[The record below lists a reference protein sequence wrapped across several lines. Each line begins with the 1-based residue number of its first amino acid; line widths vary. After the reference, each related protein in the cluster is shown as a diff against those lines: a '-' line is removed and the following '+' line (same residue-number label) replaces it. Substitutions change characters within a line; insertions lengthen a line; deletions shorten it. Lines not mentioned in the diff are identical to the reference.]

1 MSTATIAARRPAVL
15 RRPVVR
21 AFLGAPGGITAL
33 VAIACIT
40 LLAVLGPILFDERAA
55 ASDHLAAYAPA
66 SWEHPLG
73 TDALGRDVL
82 ARVLVASRL
91 SVGLG
96 LASAAIAIGVGV
108 AFGIGASVA
117 RGFMRGVLLRSID
130 TLLAFPVILMAI
142 FVGTIAGVGQTG
154 VVIGVGLALSFPI
167 ARLTSTLAM
176 SVGGREYVNAAR
188 VTAVGSR
195 RLLLRYVLP
204 NIAEPLVITFS
215 IVISTSI
222 LFISALSFL
231 GLGVQLPAYDWGR
244 LLTEGVKAIYLAPA
258 GALGPAA
265 AIAATALAF
274 GFAGE
279 ALARAFNPLLWTG
292 GGRRNP
298 PRAVSPAGA
307 TVVAE
312 PAHAGTANHGRR
324 TPALEVHDLVVTFA
338 GQHGPVQVVKGISFA
353 VQPGEAVGVVGES
366 GSGKTMTA
374 LAIAQLT
381 PFPGE
386 VSGTVRLH
394 GEDLGSLAPQDLS
407 ALLAHELAL
416 VFQDPSSALNP
427 ALKIGAQMT
436 LAPRVHRR
444 LKYRDAWELAA
455 KQLQE
460 VHIGAPERQLL
471 RYPHELSGGMRQRV
485 MIGKGLMADPSV
497 LIADE
502 PTTALD
508 VTVQAQIMRV
518 LEEINTTRR
527 NTAILLI
534 SHNLALVSQSC
545 SRALVMYAGRI
556 VEDLNVDQLRS
567 DPKHPYTRALLASV
581 PQVGHRRDR
590 PFGSI
595 GGESPDVAAPPP
607 GCAFHPRCPLA
618 VARCRVDVPPLVT
631 RAEEDGRRLA
641 CHVVNG
647 EVA

>member
-1 MSTATIAARRPAVL
+1 MGAASIIARRPAFL

-21 AFLGAPGGITAL
+21 AFFGAPGGVTAL

-40 LLAVLGPILFDERAA
+40 VLAILGPILFDERAST
-55 ASDHLAAYAPA
+55 SDHLAAYGSV
-66 SWEHPLG
+66 SWQHPLG
-73 TDALGRDVL
+73 TDALGRDVF

-91 SVGLG
+91 SLLLG
-96 LASAAIAIGVGV
+96 LAAAAIAIVAGV
-108 AFGIGASVA
+108 AFGIGASIA
-117 RGFMRGVLLRSID
+117 RGLVRDVLLRSID

-154 VVIGVGLALSFPI
+154 VVLGVGLALSFPV

-188 VTAVGSR
+188 VAGVGPR

-231 GLGVQLPAYDWGR
+231 GLGVQLPDYDWGR

-265 AIAATALAF
+265 AIAVTALAF

-279 ALARAFNPLLWTG
+279 ALARALNPLLWTSG
-292 GGRRNP
+292 ARRKR
-298 PRAVSPAGA
+298 PRALAPASVTA
-307 TVVAE
+307 AAE
-312 PAHAGTANHGRR
+312 PAHAGATNGDRR
-324 TPALEVHDLVVTFA
+324 PPALGVRDLVVTFP
-338 GQHGPVQVVKGISFA
+338 GPDGPVQVVKGISFA
-353 VQPGEAVGVVGES
+353 IEPGEAVGVVGES

-374 LAIAQLT
+374 LAIAQLA

-386 VSGTVRLH
+386 VSGTVKLH
-394 GEDLGSLAPQDLS
+394 GEDLACLPPDRLS
-407 ALLAHELAL
+407 DLLAHELAM

-436 LAPRVHRR
+436 LAPRIHRR
-444 LKYRDAWELAA
+444 LKYNDAWELAA
-455 KQLQE
+455 EQLKE

-485 MIGKGLMADPSV
+485 MIAKGLMADPSV

-508 VTVQAQIMRV
+508 VTVQAQIMGV

-556 VEDLNVDQLRS
+556 VEDLDVSQLRS
-567 DPKHPYTRALLASV
+567 DPKHPYTRALLAAV
-581 PQVGHRRDR
+581 PEIGHRRDR
-590 PFGSI
+590 RFGSI
-595 GGESPDVAAPPP
+595 GGEPPDVGAPPA

-618 VARCRVDVPPLVT
+618 VDRCRIEVPPLLA
-631 RAEEDGRRLA
+631 RADERGRRLA

-647 EVA
+647 DAG